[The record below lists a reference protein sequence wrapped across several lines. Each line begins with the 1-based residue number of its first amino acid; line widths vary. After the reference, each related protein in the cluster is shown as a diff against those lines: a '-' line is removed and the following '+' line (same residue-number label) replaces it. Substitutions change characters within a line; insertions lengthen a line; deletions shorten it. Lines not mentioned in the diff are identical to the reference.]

1 MSRFD
6 SLHSIESLMNIEMRS
21 NILNTISYFLFC
33 LFSMSLFH
41 KILSSQVYSE
51 DPDHI
56 APAANRSCI
65 QHSLGIMSDKAF
77 FSTQY

>member
-1 MSRFD
+1 
-6 SLHSIESLMNIEMRS
+6 
-21 NILNTISYFLFC
+21 
-33 LFSMSLFH
+33 MSLFH

-56 APAANRSCI
+56 APAAVRSCI
-65 QHSLGIMSDKAF
+65 ELSLCIMPDKAF